1 MAINGA
7 IPVEFDA
14 VFPHGAY
21 VIGEV
26 TPEADFEQSTREN
39 RVQKKDKTTG
49 LPVWQVPVMDA
60 DPDARKGQRELTVK
74 IAAEVQPVPPEQLAG
89 TPFRPVEFTGLSV
102 TPYVDTNG
110 ARPKQ
115 AYSLRATEMRKPSGG
130 KAGNNG
136 SGSQTKD
143 AA

>member
-21 VIGEV
+21 VIGDVVPEV
-26 TPEADFEQSTREN
+26 DFDQSTREN

-49 LPVWQVPVMDA
+49 LLLWQVPVMDA
-60 DPDARKGQRELTVK
+60 DPDARKGQREVTVK
-74 IAAEVQPVPPEQLAG
+74 IPAEVQPVPPEQLAG
-89 TPFRPVEFTGLSV
+89 TPFRPVEFDGLAV

-115 AYSLRATEMRKPSGG
+115 AYSLRASGMRKPSGG
-130 KAGNNG
+130 KTGSAGG
-136 SGSQTKD
+136 GSQAKD
-143 AA
+143 AT